1 MRLSEL
7 KRLLALA
14 YRAGVVASL
23 KQVILAIK
31 QNRPIDLALVNA
43 AIQAM
48 STKAWQLQ
56 AAMAE
61 GHFRFVL
68 GENFVNLNP
77 LAAQLRELARLHNE
91 RMGEYQ
97 YLFQQN
103 SVPNL
108 FIGRRGQ
115 DIIREISLNTIE
127 DAFLRGKGA
136 LALKDQISRELIAKG
151 RADLAELIA
160 QGYDIKDEILKAVP
174 VFSEDGRPHFW
185 LKNKNDKFMKFE
197 VEHYAELVAST
208 TTEEADRM
216 ANVEKAR
223 AIGTRLVVFNKTGKG
238 RAFYLETKD
247 LRCAAVDGQ
256 IFSIEESG
264 TIIDGIR
271 FAYWRDVLPGPYTT
285 CHPFCEHFM
294 RPISEAVAVAR
305 VREAA

>member
-31 QNRPIDLALVNA
+31 DNRPIDLALVNA
-43 AIQAM
+43 AIQEM
-48 STKAWQLQ
+48 SKKAWRLQ

-68 GENFVNLNP
+68 GEKFINLNP

-91 RMGEYQ
+91 RMRDYQ
-97 YLFQQN
+97 YLFNQN
-103 SVPNL
+103 AVPNVL
-108 FIGRRGQ
+108 IGRRGQ

-136 LALKDQISRELIAKG
+136 LALKDEISRELISKG
-151 RADLAELIA
+151 RADLAELID

-174 VFSEDGRPHFW
+174 VFSEDGRPHFF
-185 LKNKNDKFMKFE
+185 LKNKHGQFMKFE
-197 VEHYAELVAST
+197 IEHYAELVAST

-223 AIGTRLVVFNKTGKG
+223 AIGTRLVVFNETGKG
-238 RAFYLETKD
+238 RAFYIETND
-247 LRCAAVDGQ
+247 LRCAAVDGR
-256 IFSIEESG
+256 IFSIEEGG
-264 TIIDGIR
+264 TIIDGYR
-271 FAYWRDVLPGPYTT
+271 FPYWREALPGPYTT
-285 CHPFCEHFM
+285 CHPFCHHFM
-294 RPISEAVAVAR
+294 RPIAEVVAVAR